1 MIRHLRGQLL
11 HRGLTDLVLDVN
23 GVGYHVEVPLSIRE
37 TLPEIEQEVALFIH
51 THVREDEIRLF
62 GFRSGD
68 ELSLFQRLLK
78 VSGVGPKLAL
88 AALGQ
93 MTPGQ
98 LQEAIVNGDVK
109 TLSSVSGIGKR
120 TAERIVVDLA
130 SGLRDLQVEGDVLLS
145 SEVGQAGE
153 KKTGLH
159 QALQYLG
166 YREKEIIA
174 VVKALEKEIGEG
186 LSVEALLKIALERLN

>member
-1 MIRHLRGQLL
+1 
-11 HRGLTDLVLDVN
+11 LTDLILDVN

-37 TLPEIEQEVALFIH
+37 TLPEIDGEVSLFIH

-62 GFRSGD
+62 GFRNSD
-68 ELSLFQRLLK
+68 ELSLFLRLLK

-93 MTPGQ
+93 MTPGE
-98 LQEAIVNGDVK
+98 LQQAIVGGDVK
-109 TLSSVSGIGKR
+109 TLTSISGIGKR

-130 SGLRDLQVEGDVLLS
+130 SGLRDLQVDGDVLLS
-145 SEVGQAGE
+145 STAGQAGG
-153 KKTGLH
+153 KKQGLH

-174 VVKALEKEIGEG
+174 VIRSLENEIRDG
-186 LSVEALLKIALERLN
+186 LSVEALLKNALERMN